1 MELAA
6 DRAPL
11 MPCTPHAARARRT
24 CTIIAHRTT
33 GSLNASAIAKFRRYP
48 TIV

>member
-11 MPCTPHAARARRT
+11 MPCTPHAARARLI
-24 CTIIAHRTT
+24 CTIIAH
-33 GSLNASAIAKFRRYP
+33 GLLESLNASAIAKFRRYP